1 MKLSEQKRLAL
12 IDAAIEE
19 FTQFGFHAA
28 NMDRVCER
36 AGTSKRTLYRHFVSK
51 ERLFVEVI
59 DALVAQPHDSGFVY
73 QPQHPIGEQLHHYLS
88 MKIEVLYQ
96 QIGLNVIRMIIGEF
110 IRDPSLTQQYLS
122 LMGAKDPALSA
133 WLDAAIQDQKLI
145 DKDATQMARTLMNL
159 FHGQFLWPQLLA
171 AVELPD
177 AKQQQQIIDEVVR
190 VFVMSYA
197 APQCVY

>member
-12 IDAAIEE
+12 IEAAKEE
-19 FTQFGFHAA
+19 FIQFGFHAA

-51 ERLFVEVI
+51 ELLFIEVI
-59 DALVAQPHDSGFVY
+59 NALVAQPHDFVFEY
-73 QPQHPIGEQLHHYLS
+73 QCHRTVTEQLLDYLTA
-88 MKIEVLYQ
+88 KTAVLYQ
-96 QIGLNVIRMIIGEF
+96 QIGLDVVRMIVGEF

-133 WLDAAIQDQKLI
+133 WLEAAIKDEQLI
-145 DKDATQMARTLMNL
+145 DMGIVQMAATLMNL
-159 FHGQFLWPQLLA
+159 FHGQFLWPQLFA
-171 AVELPD
+171 AIELPD
-177 AKQQQQIIDEVVR
+177 TKQQQQMMEEIAR

-197 APQCVY
+197 THSH